1 MIPAKLKAVI
11 TILPFQEKQH
21 MKYLRNVGLMALLWL
36 PMLPAYAA
44 MVATHGLTAE
54 PERAQMVSSM
64 AQRQHIQ
71 QQLIELGVEPAAAVN
86 RVNQMTDQQIANL
99 QGKITELPAGAGIS
113 TTDLLLVIILVILL
127 L

>member
-1 MIPAKLKAVI
+1 
-11 TILPFQEKQH
+11 

-54 PERAQMVSSM
+54 PERAQMASSM
-64 AQRQHIQ
+64 AQRQHVQ